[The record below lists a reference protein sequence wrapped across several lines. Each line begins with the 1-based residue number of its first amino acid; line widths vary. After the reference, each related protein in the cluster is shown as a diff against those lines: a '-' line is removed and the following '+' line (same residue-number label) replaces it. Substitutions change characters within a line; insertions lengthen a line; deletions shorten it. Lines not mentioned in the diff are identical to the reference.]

1 MLLSLGLDI
10 LSDPLRSQRLRRTAL
25 SAQQRSNRLAQVD
38 AIRLGDIFLWRHA
51 ASCVVG
57 L

>member
-1 MLLSLGLDI
+1 MLSSLGLDI